1 MRYLLTS
8 IKTYSEPSKA
18 LVVLELK
25 KNISQT
31 NLSMHLNL
39 EFYNVI
45 NMPQFYDKQFK
56 TRNFQACVYVFHVM
70 DYIFENVKKKKKTL
84 DILTAC

>member
-8 IKTYSEPSKA
+8 IKTYSKTSKA
-18 LVVLELK
+18 LIVLELK

-45 NMPQFYDKQFK
+45 NMPQFYDKQFE
-56 TRNFQACVYVFHVM
+56 TRNLQACVYVLHVM
-70 DYIFENVKKKKKTL
+70 DYIFENFKKKKKH
-84 DILTAC
+84 

>member
-1 MRYLLTS
+1 
-8 IKTYSEPSKA
+8 
-18 LVVLELK
+18 
-25 KNISQT
+25 
-31 NLSMHLNL
+31 MHLNL

-45 NMPQFYDKQFK
+45 NMPQFYDKQFE
-56 TRNFQACVYVFHVM
+56 TRNFQACVYVLHVM